1 MIKYL
6 NSNTVLMSGNV
17 LADLEINRFIGMGD
31 DGDIVLEKNVLDR
44 VLDEEKMMGLL
55 RDNPRI
61 ANELVSYDGEIIYM
75 GKYRDE
81 VGMNFLSRSGREL
94 EGSNRYGIFLENCRD
109 RFIREMKGQIL
120 EEQPVRETQVTVDF
134 TPAGAGVS
142 DIEQEERN
150 GSTRYIHAGVYRP
163 ASFMRDSDE
172 LTGTSGHAQ
181 RASASDVSFK
191 TFECP
196 FGLTRK
202 HKILV
207 GNAAE
212 ASMYYEQALRGELD
226 WKSVFTDL
234 RRRGLVKGMPVS
246 EEQQMIKE
254 MTAQFSWMRERIL
267 RDTSLS
273 NKVVVADSMV
283 IPDKSMGRTV
293 YHPEFAPSPAH
304 ILARYINNPHLLY
317 TASENGVVRA
327 MERQGKDEAVRFSTV
342 SGQGDLTIVVDGSD
356 TIGGRVPGTRAVST
370 KKQYARK
377 DDKGR
382 PMRDSDGRILYETRQ
397 VNEFAFKSQEEVQM
411 DYAAFSERMDNILR
425 NVDPSVKVRFVCGMN
440 VGADKM
446 LAQYVEERKG
456 NVYDWNYTKSDVTN
470 APAYK
475 NNDKDARLSVV
486 RMRNFSAVY
495 PVLVGRQDS
504 VVFNLSDADSDSE
517 VRFDGR
523 NMSPDGFVSFSV
535 SDDIRNRYILE
546 RGSLAASSGL
556 PFLHVIENYSEK
568 EQLMQLEMESENTK
582 YALLG
587 EPSYKDSLFEGQN
600 RTEWDLDNSSVM
612 SHMSSGQVDMAIPFV
627 ANNYDAS
634 VFVNG
639 VPYNSV
645 YGAYCALMMKNAGI
659 EDRQAYRDLAQA
671 GDGMISMQQV
681 FDLRM
686 KGLSVEPDVQEKCM
700 RNAVHMMTRASSR
713 FVDSILN
720 TGDSDIVCVSTF
732 GDPNLFTDLKGKGEN
747 RFGVVFMSERVS
759 LQKELEL
766 SRMRDE
772 EEARRIAAE
781 LQRRQKKVSLRAPG
795 EKIASGLPRNMDEA
809 MDAVWFL
816 GTSQP
821 VNIALPD
828 ESPSFVLWEEG
839 YNEDILNREKASRP
853 FIEDVE
859 GNRISNDYVY
869 FFPSSLTAIANR
881 YPHTSD
887 PNQRDLT
894 GVSRKNPETGEE
906 FVCAYGIAV
915 KRNRE
920 FYEHD
925 NKFGKTCSFLLDNDG
940 ATVANSIYAANA
952 EARATALRHGM
963 ALCHSA
969 YSNRNGDLKDALSR
983 VFEPKVWDYE
993 RSKEIFDR
1001 NTGKIT
1007 QEGGVIIPKE
1017 VTVRRYNK
1025 ATRSTEYTTEHVRRK
1040 SWVDNPH
1047 AAPKNHAMIKRFESM
1062 LQNGSRYPLT
1072 CFSMPRMD
1080 YEGVT
1085 SEQFM
1090 NDLNFALNMANATA
1104 LTTGRSLR
1112 FPLDEEGRIN
1122 LGPGVPKEFREM
1134 AERRINHYIGVVQD
1148 ESLLEGRIP
1157 VISRIPI
1164 SRAFSKD
1171 RPLERDGSDFI
1182 LRPNDLLVAFG
1193 RYNFQ
1198 DILVGNKAPMHEMA
1212 FKDDDGNLY
1221 KITDGRFSSKF
1232 TRGEINKYLRY
1243 ERNDEIRWNVRSSD
1257 ASKIPAFIHAVK
1269 SYVARAKEIK
1279 VEYRLFSEEDCRKAV
1294 DGITNLSMK
1303 GFVHLLASNEDNY
1316 ELRDAHV
1323 LSARPESTMV
1333 EMDADWVN
1341 SRPRQGAE
1349 DDQWYAGKVEANDGF
1364 KGWAMYRYT
1373 QPDGKQSEW
1382 KTVDDLEFAKDLV
1395 LTSVKRVYNSDTRVL
1410 PSEKVIDATL
1420 KSIAVKDCAEDLFN
1434 MELKSPPK
1442 GEKEVTLP
1450 AVSLFESH
1458 RDDLGLD
1465 FIDPNL
1471 EPSRDELRRSG
1482 IIKEINVHYGKG
1494 DNASLS
1500 NFAIR
1505 PFDYHIGDEIL
1516 HFESVE
1522 QGFQYMKSY
1531 YTQCSTKD
1539 VAEYRKAVLSVT
1551 DGKEL
1556 RDLGRSLPA
1565 FDVDLWDNNSP
1576 FIMKD
1581 LLMSS
1586 FQSAEARELLLGTG
1600 DAIITHSPETSK
1612 WAKLFPQL
1620 LMEVRDQLNAELG
1633 KDKSMDIVYTT
1644 STGGYQKRTLE
1655 NAQADDVDFTL
1666 AFAVDFNTYGEK
1678 ATARAAG
1685 DSLIAVDLPLK
1696 KSGGLDI
1703 SQKAVGRVVDQIVE
1717 CLPEEYLNGQS
1728 CGVNIAGNGIY
1739 TLKKHGVVQED
1750 MDRFMCAVGRTL
1762 KERGVMFSSVRS
1774 GGQTGVDEAGAAM
1787 GKALGIDTTV
1797 HAPNDWAFRGENGK
1811 DIKDRKAFE
1820 SRFAAKD
1827 YEKLAS
1833 FAESF
1838 CKKDQQ
1844 RRKQVSV
1851 KM

>member
-6 NSNTVLMSGNV
+6 NSNTVLMSGSV

-254 MTAQFSWMRERIL
+254 MTSQFSWMRERIL
-267 RDTSLS
+267 RDTGLS

-475 NNDKDARLSVV
+475 NNDKEARLSVV

-523 NMSPDGFVSFSV
+523 NMSPDGFVCFSV

-686 KGLSVEPDVQEKCM
+686 KGLSVKPDVQEKCM

-894 GVSRKNPETGEE
+894 GVTRKNPETGEE

-963 ALCHSA
+963 ALCYSA

-1157 VISRIPI
+1157 VISRIPV

-1212 FKDDDGNLY
+1212 FKDEDGNLY
-1221 KITDGRFSSKF
+1221 KVTDGRFSSKF

-1279 VEYRLFSEEDCRKAV
+1279 VEYRLFSEDECQRGV
-1294 DGITNLSMK
+1294 DGITDLSGK
-1303 GFVHLLASNEDNY
+1303 GFVHLLASNEENY
-1316 ELRDAHV
+1316 ELYDAHV
-1323 LSARPESTMV
+1323 LSARPESTML
-1333 EMDADWVN
+1333 EMDPDWVDV
-1341 SRPRQGAE
+1341 RGRQGRE
-1349 DDQWYAGKVEANDGF
+1349 DDQSYAGKVVANDGF
-1364 KGWAMYRYT
+1364 KGWAMYRYEM
-1373 QPDGKQSEW
+1373 PDGKISDW
-1382 KTVDDLEFAKDLV
+1382 KTVDDLDLAKDIILS
-1395 LTSVKRVYNSDTRVL
+1395 SVKRTYNTDTRVL
-1410 PSEKVIDATL
+1410 PSQKVIETTL
-1420 KSIAVKDCAEDLFN
+1420 KSLAVKDCGEELFN
-1434 MELKSPPK
+1434 IKVAPQQVVADDKVVALP
-1442 GEKEVTLP
+1442 EVTAVGQPVP
-1450 AVSLFESH
+1450 AEGVAPEAEKRAAEIQS
-1458 RDDLGLD
+1458 
-1465 FIDPNL
+1465 
-1471 EPSRDELRRSG
+1471 SG
-1482 IIKEINVHYGKG
+1482 
-1494 DNASLS
+1494 
-1500 NFAIR
+1500 
-1505 PFDYHIGDEIL
+1505 
-1516 HFESVE
+1516 ESVQAGNE
-1522 QGFQYMKSY
+1522 IVF
-1531 YTQCSTKD
+1531 
-1539 VAEYRKAVLSVT
+1539 
-1551 DGKEL
+1551 
-1556 RDLGRSLPA
+1556 
-1565 FDVDLWDNNSP
+1565 
-1576 FIMKD
+1576 
-1581 LLMSS
+1581 SS
-1586 FQSAEARELLLGTG
+1586 SE
-1600 DAIITHSPETSK
+1600 
-1612 WAKLFPQL
+1612 
-1620 LMEVRDQLNAELG
+1620 
-1633 KDKSMDIVYTT
+1633 
-1644 STGGYQKRTLE
+1644 GGYQKRTYE
-1655 NAQADDVDFTL
+1655 NAQADEVDFTL
-1666 AFAVDFNTYGEK
+1666 AFAVDFSTHGEK
-1678 ATARAAG
+1678 CTAKAAG

-1696 KSGGLDI
+1696 ESGGLDI
-1703 SQKAVGRVVDQIVE
+1703 SQKAVGRVADQIAE

-1762 KERGVMFSSVRS
+1762 QERGVMFSSVRS